1 MFLFLFSVPF
11 AVEERSGVIT
21 VIDQLSKYDR
31 PMFDFEAVAI
41 QENAN
46 ISIAT
51 NATVHVVDV
60 NDERGVLLK

>member
-1 MFLFLFSVPF
+1 MYIFFVLVPF

-21 VIDQLSKYDR
+21 VIDILSKYNQLVY
-31 PMFDFEAVAI
+31 DFEAVAL

-46 ISIAT
+46 VSITT
-51 NATVHVVDV
+51 NATIHVVDV